1 MLPNVDTRDHNFIVI
16 ALEFVLTMEIL
27 MTNKNNEM
35 LVYDAYA
42 YFKHRILTD
51 TSISW
56 RCVLSKCNGRVRTF
70 QDNVTIIN
78 EHSHFPDPADIEKR
92 KFRTALKTRAVVSDE
107 PPRQTILSV
116 QRDINRETAAVIP
129 SYSANQRTINRVKQ
143 EKRPRMQEPQSLT
156 DFELPELLKVTHSG
170 ERFLHFDSGPND
182 TKRIMVFT
190 TLPGLDLLSGAD
202 DWFCDGTFSTA
213 PSVFFQIYT
222 IHASVEGILIHIVYA
237 LLPDKKEE
245 TYFRLLSC
253 FDIEFP
259 KRATIDFEIAVK
271 NAFNSVSQN
280 VQNVQ

>member
-1 MLPNVDTRDHNFIVI
+1 MLPNVYTRDHIFIVI

-116 QRDINRETAAVIP
+116 QREINRETAAVIP

-190 TLPGLDLLSGAD
+190 TLPGLDILSGAD

-222 IHASVEGILIHIVYA
+222 IHASVEGIL
-237 LLPDKKEE
+237 
-245 TYFRLLSC
+245 LSFLKGC
-253 FDIEFP
+253 SSNI
-259 KRATIDFEIAVK
+259 KL
-271 NAFNSVSQN
+271 
-280 VQNVQ
+280 